1 VPTPTRPSRSSRRAK
16 LPEGVIAVT
25 GAASGIGA
33 ACAAR
38 FSAAGYRVIG
48 VDLHDTEVVADLG
61 TTEGR
66 AEAMAAIT
74 ESSGGTLAGLVTCAG
89 WAGAP
94 WRPGSLLAAV
104 NYFGS
109 IELLAGLLPGA
120 GSGGGSGGAGRGGG
134 SPGGGT
140 GRGGA
145 AVAISSNSTTVQPD
159 IPMEVVE
166 ACLAH
171 HEERARAGADEVG
184 SLRTYPATKLAVA
197 YWVRRQATGA
207 DWAGS
212 GIRLNAVA
220 PGMIET
226 PMITD
231 MRSDPDV
238 GPLLAMLPIPV
249 GRTGRPEEIAAL
261 IEFLIGPEGGY
272 FCGSVL
278 FCDGGS
284 DALLRP
290 DDAPAPWDLSPRD
303 FGKDLSA

>member
-1 VPTPTRPSRSSRRAK
+1 M
-16 LPEGVIAVT
+16 
-25 GAASGIGA
+25 
-33 ACAAR
+33 
-38 FSAAGYRVIG
+38 
-48 VDLHDTEVVADLG
+48 VADLG
-61 TTEGR
+61 TADGR
-66 AEAMAAIT
+66 AQAIAAIT
-74 ESSGGTLAGLVTCAG
+74 ESSQGRLDGLVTCAG
-89 WAGAP
+89 YAGAP
-94 WRPGSLLAAV
+94 WRAGSLLAAV

-109 IELLAGLLPGA
+109 IELLAGLRPLLLPA
-120 GSGGGSGGAGRGGG
+120 ARRASRVGRRWP
-134 SPGGGT
+134 SAPT
-140 GRGGA
+140 RPRCSRTSRRRWSRPA
-145 AVAISSNSTTVQPD
+145 WRTTK
-159 IPMEVVE
+159 
-166 ACLAH
+166 
-171 HEERARAGADEVG
+171 ERARALADEAG

-212 GIRLNAVA
+212 GVRLNAVA

-261 IEFLIGPEGGY
+261 IDFLLGPEGGY

-290 DDAPAPWDLSPRD
+290 DDAPAPWDISPGD
-303 FGKDLSA
+303 FGKDLSGVVTAAGARRTRRAGAVAARCARRAVAQFGRNPCSKRVHPCDTRSLPFRRVPFRLPR